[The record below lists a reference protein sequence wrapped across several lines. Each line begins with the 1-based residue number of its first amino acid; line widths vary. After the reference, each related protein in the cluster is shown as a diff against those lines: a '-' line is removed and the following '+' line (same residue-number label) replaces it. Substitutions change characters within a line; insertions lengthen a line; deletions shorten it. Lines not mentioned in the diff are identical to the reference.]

1 MKVITWNVNSVR
13 ARLPRLIALLAR
25 HQPDLLCLQEIK
37 TRPEEFPAGEVAA
50 AGYQAVVHGQA
61 GRNGVAILTR
71 APARDPARGFP
82 GDPVPEQARVLS
94 VTTEGIQVVN
104 VYVVN
109 GKQVGTPDYELKLRW
124 LDAFADWLRGS
135 RQPASPLLV
144 AGDFN
149 IASDDRDVYDPG
161 AWRGR
166 NLCSEPE
173 RQRLRGLLEWG
184 LTDLGRAHSPGPGPY
199 TFWDYR
205 EGAFHRGWGLRID
218 LALATGPV
226 AARCTE
232 VTVDR
237 DERKPTSGE
246 GKPSDHAPLIITL
259 ALGTWH
265 PPVVMGLVPP
275 CRPQKT
281 SIRSV
286 ASARTVSPASSPAAA
301 GEQRVAHR
309 AAAPE
314 TASTS

>member
-1 MKVITWNVNSVR
+1 MKVITWNINSVH

-25 HQPDLLCLQEIK
+25 HQPDLVCLQEIK
-37 TRPEEFPAGEVAA
+37 TSSEGFPVGEVAA

-61 GRNGVAILTR
+61 GGKAGRNGVAVLARTPLTD
-71 APARDPARGFP
+71 AACGFP

-94 VTTEGIQVVN
+94 VTAGGLQVVN
-104 VYVVN
+104 AYVVN
-109 GKQVGTPDYELKLRW
+109 GKETGTPEYELKLRW
-124 LDAFADWLRGS
+124 LDAFTGWLRSSCLPTG
-135 RQPASPLLV
+135 PLIV

-149 IASDDRDVYDPG
+149 ITPDDRDVYDPE

-173 RQRLRGLLEWG
+173 RQRLRSLLEWG
-184 LTDLGRAHSPGPGPY
+184 LTDLTRAHCPGPGPY

-218 LALATGPV
+218 LALATAPV
-226 AARCTE
+226 AARCTA

-259 ALGTWH
+259 A
-265 PPVVMGLVPP
+265 PD
-275 CRPQKT
+275 
-281 SIRSV
+281 I
-286 ASARTVSPASSPAAA
+286 
-301 GEQRVAHR
+301 
-309 AAAPE
+309 
-314 TASTS
+314 